1 MSKNEKL
8 IFNNEDIGED
18 NSICTIELTITEI
31 KNDAFEIKNNILIPI
46 SENNNNNDIQN
57 NNISEPILRFHLV
70 LNENKSYT
78 IKKHLSELINL
89 NNSIIE
95 NYEKEEDLYSNI
107 SKDIIDNLQKLTNLF
122 RNNQLKEVNLKEMQE
137 IYVMI
142 MTNYPHFVN
151 DFLHFCEITDQ
162 KLIDGIRIHYEKKN
176 SNYSFKSTSSI
187 FSLSHLKSL
196 NSKFNKSD
204 LIKIINFIVNV
215 ISNNELKIRINI
227 IKINEEIIECE
238 FNYENNNY
246 LINISLEDLFSFM
259 KKNLYNKVESI
270 IKLNQFLQ
278 NPQNILDLKENDYEK
293 KNYLQNSL
301 ENIINDLFFY
311 DNSFYKMFLKK
322 ILIMESDSIDNFIL
336 NQFFSLDNYDDSN
349 FDKSIFS
356 DKMDFN
362 IKLYF
367 KSNIKENEYSFKIE
381 STEET
386 LESDLNLKYLQTNC
400 NQILQINSNSRFPN
414 INEPLNQIIK
424 IINEKDEV
432 SKIIDILNDIYR
444 KKNFYIFYNPY
455 FRKIFKI
462 GELNSEKN
470 IDMSYNS
477 IRQSYKSQCDISVDS
492 QNKSMIE
499 GLIS

>member
-1 MSKNEKL
+1 
-8 IFNNEDIGED
+8 
-18 NSICTIELTITEI
+18 
-31 KNDAFEIKNNILIPI
+31 
-46 SENNNNNDIQN
+46 
-57 NNISEPILRFHLV
+57 
-70 LNENKSYT
+70 
-78 IKKHLSELINL
+78 
-89 NNSIIE
+89 
-95 NYEKEEDLYSNI
+95 
-107 SKDIIDNLQKLTNLF
+107 
-122 RNNQLKEVNLKEMQE
+122 
-137 IYVMI
+137 
-142 MTNYPHFVN
+142 
-151 DFLHFCEITDQ
+151 
-162 KLIDGIRIHYEKKN
+162 
-176 SNYSFKSTSSI
+176 
-187 FSLSHLKSL
+187 
-196 NSKFNKSD
+196 
-204 LIKIINFIVNV
+204 
-215 ISNNELKIRINI
+215 
-227 IKINEEIIECE
+227 
-238 FNYENNNY
+238 
-246 LINISLEDLFSFM
+246 
-259 KKNLYNKVESI
+259 
-270 IKLNQFLQ
+270 
-278 NPQNILDLKENDYEK
+278 
-293 KNYLQNSL
+293 
-301 ENIINDLFFY
+301 
-311 DNSFYKMFLKK
+311 
-322 ILIMESDSIDNFIL
+322 MESDSIDNFIL

-367 KSNIKENEYSFKIE
+367 KSNIKKNEYSFKIE

-400 NQILQINSNSRFPN
+400 NQILQINSNSSFPN